1 MFEVMAGVE
10 RTLSVLPPYKLAS
23 REWQTVDTVVSAAG
37 VEIGGPQLAIIAGP
51 CSVESRSQLLEVA
64 YAVKEA
70 GATLLR
76 GGAFKPRSSPYTF
89 QGLGVEGL
97 ELLAEARELT
107 GLGIVTEVMAGVE
120 RTLSVLPPYKLASR
134 EWQTVDTVVSAA
146 GVEIGGPQ
154 LAIIA
159 GPCSVESRS
168 QLLEVAYAVR
178 EAGATL
184 LRGGAFKPRSSPYT
198 FQGLGV
204 EGLELLAEARELT
217 GLGIVT
223 EVMAPDKVE
232 LVAQY
237 TDVLQIGARN
247 MQNYPLLQAVGRA
260 AKPVLLK
267 RGMMSTIDELLMSAE
282 YILAGGNYDV
292 MLCERGIRTFET
304 YTRNT
309 TDINAIPALKQLSH
323 LPVIGDP
330 SHSTGRWQLV
340 APIARAM
347 VAAGADGLMIEVHH
361 DPEHA
366 LSDGAQSLKPERF
379 AQLVHEARR
388 IAEAVGRTV

>member
-1 MFEVMAGVE
+1 MIIIMKASASPLEIEHVTSRVKEMGFDVHLSEGAERTVIGLIGDERPVDRAMFEVMAGVE

-23 REWQTVDTVVSAAG
+23 REWQTVDTVVSVAG

-89 QGLGVEGL
+89 QGLGE
-97 ELLAEARELT
+97 
-107 GLGIVTEVMAGVE
+107 
-120 RTLSVLPPYKLASR
+120 
-134 EWQTVDTVVSAA
+134 Q
-146 GVEIGGPQ
+146 
-154 LAIIA
+154 
-159 GPCSVESRS
+159 
-168 QLLEVAYAVR
+168 
-178 EAGATL
+178 
-184 LRGGAFKPRSSPYT
+184 
-198 FQGLGV
+198 
-204 EGLELLAEARELT
+204 GLELLAEARELT

-232 LVAQY
+232 LVAEF

-260 AKPVLLK
+260 TKPVLLK

-282 YILAGGNYDV
+282 YILAAGNYDV
-292 MLCERGIRTFET
+292 ILCERGIRTFET

-347 VAAGADGLMIEVHH
+347 VAAGADGLMVEVHH

-379 AQLVHEARR
+379 AQLVQEARR